1 MAGFP
6 QIAYLK
12 NLIKQP
18 NIEIG
23 DYTYYDDPDGP
34 ERFLQNVLYH
44 FPFMGDRL
52 LIGKFCAIARGVQFL
67 MNGGNHDLHGFSSYP
82 FFIFGNGWE
91 CATPSDS
98 GAGSKGDT
106 VIGHDVWI
114 GYQATILPG
123 VSIGNGAVIG
133 AKAVVSRD
141 VPPYAIVAGN
151 PARVVRYRFDA
162 ETIATLQQISWWN
175 WPAEKITRNLPA
187 ITGGNLQMLKEAI

>member
-91 CATPSDS
+91 CAAPGDP
-98 GAGSKGDT
+98 GAGNKGDT

-187 ITGGNLQMLKEAI
+187 ITGGNLQKLKEAI